1 MLMLFFPLCLF
12 QQFRK
17 EFQKVGMASVALFP
31 PSQSQTP
38 RFQSVSFDY
47 DTDNQKKTPF
57 TIVDCKPFLYRD
69 IECRAKEEDKKAQQN
84 LKVHEKSTFSSRAK
98 SRDSVKK
105 MDSVIERETR
115 ATIDKGYIT
124 SGPNWALTFAKCC
137 QSDKQSLADYI
148 KEQKELFL
156 LQYAVKVKE
165 QTIKKLEKL
174 AMQAE
179 KEATSAEAKL
189 EEDTIAFEEF
199 LKENDRS
206 SADALNI
213 AAQETKSKMEMVA
226 DVKSAINEL
235 FAIKSE
241 IANAEFLLMESL
253 YYEDFLMKLSPKEW
267 QEEQRTKKLKARI
280 DKQRER
286 ECMQREMIT
295 CTFTPHQEKE
305 SVRKEKI
312 ISSVSRQPRHC
323 SIFLKPNRLYVS
335 NTDRRFSSFEKSA
348 GYNRKTSAV
357 SESCHQRTAVHGNKE
372 NERRSSRKLTKA
384 DLNEEVKMLS
394 ECKSILTDK
403 KKTSP
408 RWESESDCA
417 IHEDS
422 LKDLD
427 TDMVPEIYFTD
438 PKQLLQIFTELEEQ
452 NLALIQ
458 NNQDL
463 DETMDEIEQMAKT
476 IKAKLNEKLS
486 VVIGHKEILKVSCIS
501 EEEKLTDLALR
512 AKMFSF
518 GEFNPEIQDKMLHS
532 LTKKVAEVYRV
543 SVGEVDA
550 SSISSIQMLRRIENR
565 IEELCELLES
575 VPKENIEAIEK
586 IKMKER
592 RQRLRE
598 EKKRQEMKLQEERLQ
613 CSLKR
618 ATAAPKKK
626 MGRKLVFRSQ
636 PPEIRRKEVCPKE
649 NTTKTQDDLLFFT

>member
-1 MLMLFFPLCLF
+1 
-12 QQFRK
+12 
-17 EFQKVGMASVALFP
+17 MASVAVFP

-38 RFQSVSFDY
+38 RLQSVSFDY

-69 IECRAKEEDKKAQQN
+69 IECRAKEEDKIAQQN
-84 LKVHEKSTFSSRAK
+84 MKVHEKSTFSSRAK

-124 SGPNWALTFAKCC
+124 PGPNWALTFAKCC
-137 QSDKQSLADYI
+137 QSDKQSLTDYI

-156 LQYAVKVKE
+156 LQYTVKVKK
-165 QTIKKLEKL
+165 QTIKKLDKL

-179 KEATSAEAKL
+179 KEASSAEAKL
-189 EEDTIAFEEF
+189 EDDTIAFEEF

-206 SADALNI
+206 SADALKMLELLLQLMFVLIFDLPKTLHLHLCNI
-213 AAQETKSKMEMVA
+213 SMLLFSAAQETKSKMEMAA

-280 DKQRER
+280 DKQREK
-286 ECMQREMIT
+286 ESMQREIIT
-295 CTFTPHQEKE
+295 CSFTPHQEKE
-305 SVRKEKI
+305 SARKEKI
-312 ISSVSRQPRHC
+312 GSSVPRQPRHG
-323 SIFLKPNRLYVS
+323 SIFLKPNRIHS
-335 NTDRRFSSFEKSA
+335 SSTERRLSSFEKSA
-348 GYNRKTSAV
+348 GHNRKASTLI
-357 SESCHQRTAVHGNKE
+357 ESCHQRTAVHNKE
-372 NERRSSRKLTKA
+372 NERKFSRKPTEA
-384 DLNEEVKMLS
+384 GVDEEVKMLS

-403 KKTSP
+403 KKTSS
-408 RWESESDCA
+408 RWESESDCT

-422 LKDLD
+422 LKDLN
-427 TDMVPEIYFTD
+427 TNMVPEIYFTD

-463 DETMDEIEQMAKT
+463 DETMDEIEQMAKI
-476 IKAKLNEKLS
+476 IKAKLDEKVS
-486 VVIGHKEILKVSCIS
+486 VVIGHKKILKASCIS
-501 EEEKLTDLALR
+501 EEEKRTDLALR
-512 AKMFSF
+512 AQMFSF

-543 SVGEVDA
+543 SVGEVDT
-550 SSISSIQMLRRIENR
+550 SSINSIQMLRRIENR

-586 IKMKER
+586 IKLKER
-592 RQRLRE
+592 RQRIVACLAWCC
-598 EKKRQEMKLQEERLQ
+598 KG
-613 CSLKR
+613 
-618 ATAAPKKK
+618 A
-626 MGRKLVFRSQ
+626 
-636 PPEIRRKEVCPKE
+636 
-649 NTTKTQDDLLFFT
+649 

>member
-1 MLMLFFPLCLF
+1 MRDPTVVCTAKTASIGPQIFWVQCSTGLRTVLTGTCKYIH
-12 QQFRK
+12 QFRK

-235 FAIKSE
+235 FAIKRTV
-241 IANAEFLLMESL
+241 LMAWWPE
-253 YYEDFLMKLSPKEW
+253 
-267 QEEQRTKKLKARI
+267 LKGGA
-280 DKQRER
+280 
-286 ECMQREMIT
+286 
-295 CTFTPHQEKE
+295 
-305 SVRKEKI
+305 
-312 ISSVSRQPRHC
+312 
-323 SIFLKPNRLYVS
+323 
-335 NTDRRFSSFEKSA
+335 
-348 GYNRKTSAV
+348 
-357 SESCHQRTAVHGNKE
+357 
-372 NERRSSRKLTKA
+372 
-384 DLNEEVKMLS
+384 
-394 ECKSILTDK
+394 
-403 KKTSP
+403 
-408 RWESESDCA
+408 
-417 IHEDS
+417 
-422 LKDLD
+422 
-427 TDMVPEIYFTD
+427 
-438 PKQLLQIFTELEEQ
+438 
-452 NLALIQ
+452 
-458 NNQDL
+458 
-463 DETMDEIEQMAKT
+463 
-476 IKAKLNEKLS
+476 
-486 VVIGHKEILKVSCIS
+486 
-501 EEEKLTDLALR
+501 
-512 AKMFSF
+512 
-518 GEFNPEIQDKMLHS
+518 
-532 LTKKVAEVYRV
+532 
-543 SVGEVDA
+543 
-550 SSISSIQMLRRIENR
+550 
-565 IEELCELLES
+565 
-575 VPKENIEAIEK
+575 
-586 IKMKER
+586 
-592 RQRLRE
+592 
-598 EKKRQEMKLQEERLQ
+598 
-613 CSLKR
+613 
-618 ATAAPKKK
+618 
-626 MGRKLVFRSQ
+626 
-636 PPEIRRKEVCPKE
+636 
-649 NTTKTQDDLLFFT
+649 

>member
-1 MLMLFFPLCLF
+1 
-12 QQFRK
+12 
-17 EFQKVGMASVALFP
+17 MASVALFP

-280 DKQRER
+280 NKQRER

-649 NTTKTQDDLLFFT
+649 NNTKTQDDLLFFT

>member
-1 MLMLFFPLCLF
+1 
-12 QQFRK
+12 
-17 EFQKVGMASVALFP
+17 MASVALFP

-69 IECRAKEEDKKAQQN
+69 IECRAKEEDKIAQQN

-137 QSDKQSLADYI
+137 QSDKQSLTDYI

-179 KEATSAEAKL
+179 KEASSAEAKL

-286 ECMQREMIT
+286 ESMQREMIT

-335 NTDRRFSSFEKSA
+335 NTDRRFSSVEKSA

-403 KKTSP
+403 KKTSS

-618 ATAAPKKK
+618 AIAAPKKK

-636 PPEIRRKEVCPKE
+636 PPEIRQKEVCPKE
-649 NTTKTQDDLLFFT
+649 NNTKTQDDLLFFT

>member
-1 MLMLFFPLCLF
+1 
-12 QQFRK
+12 
-17 EFQKVGMASVALFP
+17 MASEALFP

-38 RFQSVSFDY
+38 RLQSVSFDY

-69 IECRAKEEDKKAQQN
+69 IECRAKEEDRIAQQN

-137 QSDKQSLADYI
+137 QSDKQSLTDYI

-156 LQYAVKVKE
+156 LQYTVKVKK

-179 KEATSAEAKL
+179 KEASSAEAKL
-189 EEDTIAFEEF
+189 EDDTVAFEEF

-206 SADALNI
+206 SADALKI
-213 AAQETKSKMEMVA
+213 AAQETKSKMDMAA

-286 ECMQREMIT
+286 EIMQREMIT
-295 CTFTPHQEKE
+295 CAFTPHQEKE
-305 SVRKEKI
+305 SARKEKI
-312 ISSVSRQPRHC
+312 SSSIPRQPRHG
-323 SIFLKPNRLYVS
+323 SIFLKQNRIYTAS
-335 NTDRRFSSFEKSA
+335 TDRRFSSFEKSA
-348 GYNRKTSAV
+348 GHNRKTS
-357 SESCHQRTAVHGNKE
+357 TLK
-372 NERRSSRKLTKA
+372 NERRSSRKLTET
-384 DLNEEVKMLS
+384 DLGEEVKMLS
-394 ECKSILTDK
+394 E
-403 KKTSP
+403 
-408 RWESESDCA
+408 WESESDCA

-463 DETMDEIEQMAKT
+463 DETMDELEQMAKI
-476 IKAKLNEKLS
+476 IKAKLDEKVS
-486 VVIGHKEILKVSCIS
+486 VVVGHKEILKAACIS
-501 EEEKLTDLALR
+501 EEEKRTDLALR

-543 SVGEVDA
+543 SVGEVDT
-550 SSISSIQMLRRIENR
+550 SSINSIQMLRRIENR

-586 IKMKER
+586 SKMKER

-598 EKKRQEMKLQEERLQ
+598 EKKKQETKLQEERLQ

-636 PPEIRRKEVCPKE
+636 PPEIRREEVCLKE
-649 NTTKTQDDLLFFT
+649 INTKMQDDILFFT